1 MPHQP
6 VIDGFRFAESG
17 GALRGVWPIADFTR
31 LPDVLHD
38 TAGELEYAVSGQR
51 DAKGRPALRV
61 ELRGVLRLTCQR
73 CLEPLECPRAVDALL
88 TLARRQSEID
98 ADPLDSDFERVIGSR
113 EMAVRDLLE
122 EELLLGVPVA
132 PRHLRCEAGRPG
144 SDEGGSPFDKLR
156 GLLGDASP
164 DGRKH

>member
-6 VIDGFRFAESG
+6 VIDGFEFAEMG
-17 GALRGVWPIADFTR
+17 EVVRGVWPIADFTR

-38 TAGELEYAVSGQR
+38 TAGALEYAVSGQR
-51 DAKGRPALRV
+51 DARGRPALRV

-73 CLEPLECPRAVDALL
+73 CLEPLEFALAADTLL
-88 TLARRQSEID
+88 TLARRQSEVD
-98 ADPLDSDFERVIGSR
+98 ADALDADFERVVGGKD
-113 EMAVRDLLE
+113 MAVRDLLE

-132 PRHLRCEAGRPG
+132 PRHMQCEVVRVGR
-144 SDEGGSPFDKLR
+144 DEGGSPFDKLR
-156 GLLGDASP
+156 GLLGDAGP